1 MPTDAEITFADH
13 MGRFYARRF
22 SFPPM
27 VGRLIGYLAVC
38 DPPNPTIGELAE
50 ALLASRSAIAG
61 AVKVLETI
69 HVVQRSRVA
78 GERMDR
84 VRIDLSSQQSMGMD
98 VSEYEEMREL
108 AREGLE
114 VLGDA
119 PPERRAALLEMSAF
133 AEFLVEQIPKLGAGV
148 GGAAPGA
155 RRVRRLA
162 RKAPWPREAPMTD
175 TRQPAVVVTGV
186 RKSFGETV
194 VLDGVDLTVAEGTIF
209 ALLGPNGAGKTTM
222 VRILSTLIR
231 RRLRRRAGGRPRR
244 RRRPGRRARVDRSH
258 RPVLGGG
265 RAADRRGEPAA
276 DGRPEPPRPRRRPG
290 PRRGAARPVRPR
302 GRRRAGRCRRTRAG
316 CAAASTWP

>member
-38 DPPNPTIGELAE
+38 DPPNPTIAELAE

-69 HVVQRSRVA
+69 HVVRRSRVA

-84 VRIDLSSQQSMGMD
+84 VRIDLTSQQSMGLD

-119 PPERRAALLEMSAF
+119 SLERRAALLEMSAF
-133 AEFLVEQIPKLGAGV
+133 ADFLVEEMPKLEQE
-148 GGAAPGA
+148 
-155 RRVRRLA
+155 
-162 RKAPWPREAPMTD
+162 WEA
-175 TRQPAVVVTGV
+175 
-186 RKSFGETV
+186 
-194 VLDGVDLTVAEGTIF
+194 
-209 ALLGPNGAGKTTM
+209 
-222 VRILSTLIR
+222 
-231 RRLRRRAGGRPRR
+231 RRRALVASGDLPAE
-244 RRRPGRRARVDRSH
+244 RPGQRRH
-258 RPVLGGG
+258 R
-265 RAADRRGEPAA
+265 
-276 DGRPEPPRPRRRPG
+276 
-290 PRRGAARPVRPR
+290 
-302 GRRRAGRCRRTRAG
+302 
-316 CAAASTWP
+316 